1 MCVARLDVY
10 GACCLQDLSQ
20 AEVWQQHHSQVQQYQ
35 QEYDRVE
42 QLTRAVHAA
51 LTAAD
56 CMGYSPWSP
65 EQPTQQQQQQQ
76 QQQDAAGIA
85 QHAGQDNP
93 QQQLWLQEPGL
104 TVSIQWQAVEAA
116 CLGSS
121 EGDSSSN
128 TTRSSHS
135 TRGSSL
141 TGSVSGD
148 GLATL
153 GLGQVSGLDT
163 LGEAAHAADAHLPP
177 AGHGSVDS
185 HSTARD
191 AAAAITEV
199 PQDSPSRADEGSW
212 QHQSVQ
218 TDEQW
223 PSAPLWSV
231 ADYEEEVRQLSEQLQ
246 VGLEAGCGWSRLCP
260 ACVLLVHY
268 AVGLCSIQAY
278 GSCEG
283 AERVRSCTRHCLRKQ
298 WFECCVVGGWC
309 FEQC

>member
-1 MCVARLDVY
+1 MY

-42 QLTRAVHAA
+42 QLTKAVHAA

-56 CMGYSPWSP
+56 HMGYRPWSSD
-65 EQPTQQQQQQQ
+65 EPTQQQQQQG
-76 QQQDAAGIA
+76 ASGIV
-85 QHAGQDNP
+85 QHAGQDDKE
-93 QQQLWLQEPGL
+93 QQLWLQEQAL
-104 TVSIQWQAVEAA
+104 LVSVQWQAVEAA

-141 TGSVSGD
+141 SGSLSGD
-148 GLATL
+148 AGLAV
-153 GLGQVSGLDT
+153 GLGQLSALQE
-163 LGEAAHAADAHLPP
+163 LGEAAHAADAQLPP
-177 AGHGSVDS
+177 AGHGSVAS
-185 HSTARD
+185 HSTAHD
-191 AAAAITEV
+191 AAATAEA
-199 PQDSPSRADEGSW
+199 PPESPARAGEGSW
-212 QHQSVQ
+212 QHRSVQ

-246 VGLEAGCGWSRLCP
+246 VGLEAVCAGAIC
-260 ACVLLVHY
+260 ALLVHY
-268 AVGLCSIQAY
+268 AVGLCSILHRHVTAVKEQKESEAAQ
-278 GSCEG
+278 GIVFASSGLDAVWLAAG
-283 AERVRSCTRHCLRKQ
+283 ALNNA
-298 WFECCVVGGWC
+298 
-309 FEQC
+309 EQ